1 MLSLRIITPLV
12 ILMANVTTAKHVRE
26 GRHRRH
32 LRQDPNIPKQQ
43 HALFPTPSYQQG
55 SNNNAALIDALMD
68 ALGGDN
74 NIQITINSNSGNTQS
89 STTNDNSNSKSFVM
103 CCVPV
108 IC

>member
-1 MLSLRIITPLV
+1 
-12 ILMANVTTAKHVRE
+12 MANVTTAKHVRE

-43 HALFPTPSYQQG
+43 HALRFPSSQGPS
-55 SNNNAALIDALMD
+55 NHNNAALIDALMD

-89 STTNDNSNSKSFVM
+89 STTNDNSNSEVVRL
-103 CCVPV
+103 CCVCMFCAYDMSQHS
-108 IC
+108 I